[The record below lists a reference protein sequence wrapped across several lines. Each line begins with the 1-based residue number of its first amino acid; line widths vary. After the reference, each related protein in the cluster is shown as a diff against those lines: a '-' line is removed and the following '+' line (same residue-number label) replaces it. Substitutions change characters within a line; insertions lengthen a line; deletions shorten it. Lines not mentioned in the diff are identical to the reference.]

1 MENELRLRAIFLV
14 SAKGGQVVAQ
24 GISVDQLNFAL
35 EDLYVRPPVHGALKT
50 YWENNPPTSELQSV
64 KRTLQQIT
72 QLEVGSMLVLALLQE
87 LMLFIADL
95 EQVKPW
101 KAKSPHPSSLLQ
113 PLGE

>member
-1 MENELRLRAIFLV
+1 MSLDCVLIFLV

-35 EDLYVRPPVHGALKT
+35 EDLYVRPPVHGALRT
-50 YWENNPPTSELQSV
+50 YWENNPPISELQSV
-64 KRTLQQIT
+64 KRTLQQIA
-72 QLEVGSMLVLALLQE
+72 QLEVGSMMVLALLQE

-101 KAKSPHPSSLLQ
+101 TGEIGSPFIPAATCWW
-113 PLGE
+113 